1 MLYCS
6 LNINKDK
13 NVHRFEPRGRK
24 DNEREKGGEGKERE
38 REVNKQKV
46 YYFENHATF

>member
-1 MLYCS
+1 M
-6 LNINKDK
+6 
-13 NVHRFEPRGRK
+13 RERK
-24 DNEREKGGEGKERE
+24 GEKVKREKERE